1 MSNSISSA
9 NKKKIKPVYF
19 VYALIFLLGSYFI
32 IQFTGYQEIYPKED
46 VVTVFNYTVEGI
58 TTNPFTLFTP
68 NAAAWGGT
76 YEGICG
82 ANPNGAGTL
91 ERTAE
96 SEAIKPERGRCVWCV

>member
-46 VVTVFNYTVEGI
+46 VVTVIPLKE
-58 TTNPFTLFTP
+58 
-68 NAAAWGGT
+68 
-76 YEGICG
+76 
-82 ANPNGAGTL
+82 
-91 ERTAE
+91 
-96 SEAIKPERGRCVWCV
+96 